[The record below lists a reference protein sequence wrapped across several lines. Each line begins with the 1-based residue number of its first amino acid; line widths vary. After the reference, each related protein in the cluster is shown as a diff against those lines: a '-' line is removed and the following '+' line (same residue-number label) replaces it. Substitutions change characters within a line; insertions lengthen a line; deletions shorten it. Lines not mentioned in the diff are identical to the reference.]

1 MIATFSGVVI
11 RSCNSGESDRII
23 TVLCAEYGKISILA
37 KGARKTG
44 SKFMSSTSLYCYA
57 NFTVK
62 KEEKLS
68 FLREADLIDSFFSLR
83 CSLPAVSLAGYAC
96 AVCDDVATED
106 DGGILLRVLLNTLFA
121 LSAGEKDRRIIKGAF
136 EMTVSCICGFLPDLS
151 SCGICDGEISGG
163 SYIDVMN
170 GIVICSE
177 CKEKLNTEKAVSE
190 GTASVIC
197 PITPTVLMA
206 LRYIVNADIKR
217 IFSFSVGEDDMPVFE
232 SACEKYLLHHLERSF
247 DALEFYKSVKEG

>member
-1 MIATFSGVVI
+1 MITTFSGVVI

-57 NFTVK
+57 VFTVQ

-68 FLREADLIDSFFSLR
+68 FLREAELIDSFFNLR
-83 CSLPAVSLAGYAC
+83 CSLPSMSLAGYAC

-106 DGGILLRVLLNTLFA
+106 EAGFLLRLLLNTLFV
-121 LSAGEKDRRIIKGAF
+121 LSEGKKDRRLVKASF
-136 EMTVSCICGFLPDLS
+136 EMTVSCICGFTPDLS
-151 SCGICDGEISGG
+151 FCGVCGGGISGE
-163 SYIDVMN
+163 SYLDVMN
-170 GIVICSE
+170 GTVICSE
-177 CKEKLNTEKAVSE
+177 CKEKLNTEKISSD

-197 PITPTVLMA
+197 PITPTVLTA
-206 LRYIVNADIKR
+206 IRYIVNADIKR
-217 IFSFSVGEDDMPVFE
+217 IFSFSVGEDDMSIFE
-232 SACEKYLLHHLERSF
+232 NTCEKYLLHHLERSF
-247 DALEFYKSVKEG
+247 DSLEFYKSVKEG